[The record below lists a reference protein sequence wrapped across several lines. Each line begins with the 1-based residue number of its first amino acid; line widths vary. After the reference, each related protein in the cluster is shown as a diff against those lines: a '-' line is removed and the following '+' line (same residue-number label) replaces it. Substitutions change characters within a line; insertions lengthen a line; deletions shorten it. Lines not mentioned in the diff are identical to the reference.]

1 MYQPPDEVRDSDAG
15 LGVRRLI
22 RPWTRTS
29 CSGGVTAAGALDDED
44 IAATKIAR
52 GKRNSSSVAFCSDRI
67 LTVDVCWRGGCTNR
81 RTKLGA
87 FHSSSSHF
95 AGSLRLQKESRTQ
108 EFIAATAMH
117 TEPIILLGGYR
128 NAAEWT
134 SMWHS

>member
-1 MYQPPDEVRDSDAG
+1 MKRETSGMV

-87 FHSSSSHF
+87 VHSSSSHF
-95 AGSLRLQKESRTQ
+95 AGSTP
-108 EFIAATAMH
+108 AAKRIT
-117 TEPIILLGGYR
+117 
-128 NAAEWT
+128 NARIHRRDDNA
-134 SMWHS
+134 H